1 MDNLWEEDL
10 YELLCVEE
18 SATPEEI
25 KKAYKKLAIE
35 LHPDRFPDDVAKR
48 EDATIRFGKI
58 TNAYNVLKD
67 EEERAEYDFA
77 RRLGFA
83 GSNGPGPS
91 GGPAKGQ
98 GAQAK
103 EAPKAPTAPLEDDSG
118 VSEARQSQAKNQFDQ
133 GKIAHKGKS
142 WAKAIQHYKEAARL
156 DPSVADYPAYLGLA
170 YTQQG
175 LKTPALK
182 AFEQAY
188 KLDKKHSV
196 LKEHYTPPGDAKKK
210 EVKSGGLFASIMALF
225 GGGKKDDGKAAK
237 GKGKDAKGKGKD
249 AKKKGPAG
257 KKAAGKR

>member
-10 YELLCVEE
+10 YELLGVDE
-18 SATPEEI
+18 SATPEEV

-35 LHPDRFPDDVAKR
+35 LHPDRFPDDAAKR
-48 EDATIRFGKI
+48 EEATHRFGKI

-83 GSNGPGPS
+83 GSNGPAP
-91 GGPAKGQ
+91 GGNKAAAGGAAGAAAAK
-98 GAQAK
+98 
-103 EAPKAPTAPLEDDSG
+103 PTAPAEDDTG
-118 VSEARQSQAKNQFDQ
+118 VSDARKNQAQNQFDL
-133 GKIAHKGKS
+133 GKIAHKAKS

-156 DPSVADYPAYLGLA
+156 DPHVADYPAYLGLA

-182 AFEQAY
+182 AFEAAY

-196 LKEHYTPPGDAKKK
+196 LKEHYTAPGDKAKGK
-210 EVKSGGLFASIMALF
+210 EAKSGGGGLFATIMALF
-225 GGGKKDDGKAAK
+225 GGGKKDEKGKGK
-237 GKGKDAKGKGKD
+237 GKGKDAKGK
-249 AKKKGPAG
+249 KGAAG

>member
-10 YELLCVEE
+10 YELLGVDE
-18 SATPEEI
+18 SATPEEV

-35 LHPDRFPDDVAKR
+35 LHPDRFPDDAAKR
-48 EDATIRFGKI
+48 EEATHRFGKI

-83 GSNGPGPS
+83 GAS
-91 GGPAKGQ
+91 GPAPGG
-98 GAQAK
+98 GA
-103 EAPKAPTAPLEDDSG
+103 KATGGAAASAAGGGKVPTAPMEDDTG
-118 VSEARQSQAKNQFDQ
+118 VSDARRNQAQNQFDL
-133 GKIAHKGKS
+133 GKIAHKAKS

-156 DPSVADYPAYLGLA
+156 DPHVADYPAYLGLA

-175 LKTPALK
+175 LKTPAQK

-196 LKEHYTPPGDAKKK
+196 LKEHYTAPGEKSKGKDAKAGG
-210 EVKSGGLFASIMALF
+210 GGLFATIMALF
-225 GGGKKDDGKAAK
+225 GGGKKDDGKGKK
-237 GKGKDAKGKGKD
+237 GAKGKDAKGK
-249 AKKKGPAG
+249 KGAPG
-257 KKAAGKR
+257 KKTAGKR

>member
-10 YELLCVEE
+10 YELLGVDE
-18 SATPEEI
+18 SATPEEV

-35 LHPDRFPDDVAKR
+35 LHPDRFPDDAAKR
-48 EDATIRFGKI
+48 EEATARFGKI

-83 GSNGPGPS
+83 GSNGPPN
-91 GGPAKGQ
+91 GGGAKAAGGGAAA
-98 GAQAK
+98 GAQAAAK
-103 EAPKAPTAPLEDDSG
+103 GPTAPAEDDSG
-118 VSEARQSQAKNQFDQ
+118 VSEARKSQAQNQFDL
-133 GKIAHKGKS
+133 GKIAHKAKS

-156 DPSVADYPAYLGLA
+156 DPHVADYPAYLGLA

-196 LKEHYTPPGDAKKK
+196 LKEHYTPPGEKAKGKDAK
-210 EVKSGGLFASIMALF
+210 SGGGGLFASIMALF
-225 GGGKKDDGKAAK
+225 GGGKKDDAK
-237 GKGKDAKGKGKD
+237 GKKGAKGKDAKGK
-249 AKKKGPAG
+249 KGAG
-257 KKAAGKR
+257 KKAASKR